1 MTVDISATFT
11 TKEQV
16 RNGLVAIA
24 DQLTDH
30 PLERRVV
37 IGVVECIRTKID
49 HTNGGAETPVVKF
62 VHIEPMLS
70 QMEVEE
76 AQKLLDRA
84 CRART
89 GRGPDDPLPDEA
101 SPKRKREPMPG
112 EQQLPLELR
121 NEYEDD
127 DQGDDADYAE
137 DADEEAD
144 EVESDEEEYAGE
156 VDEAAPAV
164 FSHAD
169 ADDEDG
175 DR

>member
-1 MTVDISATFT
+1 VTVDISATFT

-70 QMEVEE
+70 QMEMDE
-76 AQKLLDRA
+76 AKKLLDRA

-89 GRGPDDPLPDEA
+89 GRGPDDPLPDEDA
-101 SPKRKREPMPG
+101 PKRKKGAPMPG
-112 EQQLPLELR
+112 EQELPLELR
-121 NEYEDD
+121 DEYDD
-127 DQGDDADYAE
+127 DEQGDDADDAE

-144 EVESDEEEYAGE
+144 EEEYADE

-169 ADDEDG
+169 DEGG